1 MTIAPSVPLKT
12 PAPLVRLLLLLSATT
27 GMVDAASILGMDKVF
42 TANMTGNV
50 VFAAFAAVG
59 AEGFHLAYYVTALL
73 AFMAGAVLAG
83 RISRLERP
91 ARLSHWLVVAATVEG
106 GMLIIAGLFSLFLES
121 RTAPLV
127 GGLYAVIAL
136 TAGAMGFRN
145 TVVRQLK
152 VPDLSTTVLTLTITG
167 IASDSRLAA
176 GDGANQSTRLAAVAM
191 IFAGAAA
198 GAVLLIS
205 CGLAATLLTSGALVM
220 AGTIVFARHP
230 QMADLQ
236 RR

>member
-1 MTIAPSVPLKT
+1 MSIAPSIPLKT

-59 AEGFHLAYYVTALL
+59 TPGFHVSYYLTALA

-83 RISRLERP
+83 RISRLGRP
-91 ARLSHWLVVAATVEG
+91 ARLSHWLVIAASVES
-106 GMLIIAGLFSLFLES
+106 GMLIFAGLFSLFVAS
-121 RTAPLV
+121 RPAPLA
-127 GGLYAVIAL
+127 GGIYAIIAL

-145 TVVRQLK
+145 AVVRQLK

-167 IASDSRLAA
+167 LASDSRLAA
-176 GDGANQSTRLAAVAM
+176 GDGANQTTRLAGVAM
-191 IFAGAAA
+191 IFGGAAA
-198 GAVLLIS
+198 GAALVMTCGLGTTLLIS
-205 CGLAATLLTSGALVM
+205 GGIVLTGTL
-220 AGTIVFARHP
+220 VFARHP
-230 QMADLQ
+230 QMAELQ
-236 RR
+236 RG